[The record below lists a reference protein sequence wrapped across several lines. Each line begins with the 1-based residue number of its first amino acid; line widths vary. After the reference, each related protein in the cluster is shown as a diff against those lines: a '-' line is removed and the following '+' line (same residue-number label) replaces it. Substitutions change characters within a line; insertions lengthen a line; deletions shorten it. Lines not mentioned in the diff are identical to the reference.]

1 MSWKKQAL
9 EMMLTSEKSWR
20 QIAKEVGKSKS
31 TVSDYLRKFKND
43 PDLLQETV
51 IPENS
56 PKVLLFDIETSM
68 IKGYFWSLWKQNIS
82 LPQIIEDWYVLC
94 WSAKWL
100 GTDRIINDS
109 LHLHGDPLFK
119 NNERL
124 IVESLWK
131 LLDDADVIVAYNG
144 KSFDRKK
151 MNSKFLQYGL
161 PEPSPYKVVDP
172 MLIVKGNFAMT
183 SNKMDFIVKYV
194 NDNEKGKHSTNVQLW
209 IDCMENSSQAMDYM
223 LEYCD
228 QDIEVLESVYLAVRH
243 WDKNSPQLAMYYNDD
258 KPRCNSCGSDD
269 LEVLENKHAHTS
281 LSKFGIVR
289 CNSCSKIMRDRNNQ
303 LSKEKRKSL
312 HMNVR

>member
-1 MSWKKQAL
+1 MSWKKKSL
-9 EMMLTSEKSWR
+9 ELMLTTDMSWR
-20 QIAKEVGKSKS
+20 QIAKEVGKAKS

-51 IPENS
+51 VPENK
-56 PKVLLFDIETSM
+56 PKILLFDIETSM
-68 IKGYFWSLWKQNIS
+68 IKGYVWSLWKQNIS

-100 GTDRIINDS
+100 GTDTIFNDS
-109 LHLHGDPLFK
+109 IHLHSDPLFK

-124 IVESLWK
+124 VVESLWK
-131 LLDDADVIVAYNG
+131 QLDDADVIVAYNG

-194 NDNEKGKHSTNVQLW
+194 DDNEKGKHSTNIQLW
-209 IDCMENSSQAMDYM
+209 IDCMENSGTAMDYM

-228 QDIEVLESVYLAVRH
+228 QDIEVLEKVYLAVRH
-243 WDKNSPQLAMYYNDD
+243 WDKNSPQLAMYYDDD

-289 CNSCSKIMRDRNNQ
+289 CNNCSKIMRDRNNQ